1 MLSIGR
7 VSAINSNIIEIEIY
21 SNLIDGTIIV
31 KNELH
36 NPINVGGYCKVYN
49 SIGFSVIKITNEKA
63 TNISNLDSNKK
74 MIDNYYKVIEGRII
88 GNFIKNEFKF
98 GITKMPNIFASVF
111 MLSETEK
118 NWLLNNQ
125 KKNSILY
132 PIGSYLIDNSISF
145 NIDIN
150 EFLKFHTAIFGVTGT
165 GKSNTIGKILEMVNL
180 AEKDQQL
187 KKIRELNLVVFDL
200 TGEFKNIE
208 EGNLI
213 NFDKFKIPVEKLDYK
228 DWSVLLSASKK
239 TQETFLKNVDNNFQK
254 INSSESLV
262 STINSIIFTILKEI
276 KPSTKN
282 DTELKSKI
290 DTLNQELIE
299 LSEKDLFYK
308 DIFSKI
314 VAIFKE
320 ISIDFGQL
328 IYKNNKYEPI
338 AKIKRDI
345 NAIKND
351 IKSENYKMIFD
362 IYDTI
367 FTLTELVYQLKGG
380 LFYNNIRYLVYRY
393 KRYRKDLE
401 NFFISKSQNISIID
415 EIMKNN
421 LSIIDLSSNL
431 IYLSTVVGGLIATKL
446 YESIK
451 LEKKD
456 RNLIL
461 IFDEAHK
468 YMEKISSEDYENRT
482 QELLEEISREGRKY
496 GVSLFISSQKP
507 SDISEI
513 IVSQCSNLIIHKI
526 ISPIDINKISNVI
539 SYLDKQSLEILSY
552 LAPGNAI
559 FAGRFQEYPQIV
571 EIYRPNKN
579 FRPNSDVDDIFKKIN
594 R

>member
-1 MLSIGR
+1 
-7 VSAINSNIIEIEIY
+7 
-21 SNLIDGTIIV
+21 
-31 KNELH
+31 
-36 NPINVGGYCKVYN
+36 
-49 SIGFSVIKITNEKA
+49 
-63 TNISNLDSNKK
+63 
-74 MIDNYYKVIEGRII
+74 
-88 GNFIKNEFKF
+88 
-98 GITKMPNIFASVF
+98 
-111 MLSETEK
+111 
-118 NWLLNNQ
+118 
-125 KKNSILY
+125 
-132 PIGSYLIDNSISF
+132 
-145 NIDIN
+145 
-150 EFLKFHTAIFGVTGT
+150 
-165 GKSNTIGKILEMVNL
+165 
-180 AEKDQQL
+180 
-187 KKIRELNLVVFDL
+187 
-200 TGEFKNIE
+200 
-208 EGNLI
+208 
-213 NFDKFKIPVEKLDYK
+213 
-228 DWSVLLSASKK
+228 
-239 TQETFLKNVDNNFQK
+239 
-254 INSSESLV
+254 
-262 STINSIIFTILKEI
+262 LKEI